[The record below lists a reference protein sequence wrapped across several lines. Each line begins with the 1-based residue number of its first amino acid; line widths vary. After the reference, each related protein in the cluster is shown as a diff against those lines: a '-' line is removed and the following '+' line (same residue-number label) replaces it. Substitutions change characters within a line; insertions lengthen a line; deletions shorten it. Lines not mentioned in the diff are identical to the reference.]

1 MKRVCLFLLPAI
13 LFAFCGFAAAQS
25 CPVTYTIVNSWN
37 TGFQVSLA
45 IKNTGTTAINGWT
58 VEWTFPGKQQIT
70 QLWGGNVS
78 TQGETVTVTN
88 LSWDSSIAVGATMT
102 SVGFTANSNGTN
114 TNPTAFVLN
123 GVVC

>member
-1 MKRVCLFLLPAI
+1 MKRARLFLLPAI
-13 LFAFCGFAAAQS
+13 LFVFCGFAAAQN

-37 TGFQVSLA
+37 TGFQAGIA

-58 VEWTFPGKQQIT
+58 LEFTFPGNQQIT

-88 LSWDSSIAVGATMT
+88 LNWDASIAVGATMT
-102 SVGFTANSNGTN
+102 SVGFTANTNGTN
-114 TNPTAFVLN
+114 TNP
-123 GVVC
+123 